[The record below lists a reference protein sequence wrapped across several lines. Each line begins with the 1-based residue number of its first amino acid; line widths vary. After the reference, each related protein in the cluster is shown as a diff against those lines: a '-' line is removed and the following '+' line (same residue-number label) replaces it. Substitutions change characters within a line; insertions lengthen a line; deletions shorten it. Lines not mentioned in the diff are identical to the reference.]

1 MKLNPKSLEKLR
13 ELINEEI
20 EYRSGPKIVSFFNN
34 LGFNDIYGQGFPSR
48 WMFTDEK
55 LRQINDT
62 PKLQECI
69 QNLFNPIN
77 FIGKSQEL
85 DKFIND
91 FNQYLK
97 FDNLLLMLEDNKVFI
112 GQLDEKNN
120 SKNQELTEDDFLK
133 QEFSKIDISKLGLDS
148 SFEKVIQQR
157 LDEIKKSLQ
166 SEASLS
172 AIFLCGSTLEGL
184 LLHVATQ
191 NPQKFNSS
199 KSAPKDKDGKV
210 KQLYD
215 WTLDNLINVAHEENF
230 IKLDI
235 KKFTHTLKDFRNY
248 IHPRQQA
255 SQNFSPDKY
264 TAEISWKVLLATIA
278 NLTENR
284 K

>member
-13 ELINEEI
+13 QLINEEI
-20 EYRSGPKIVSFFNN
+20 EYRSGPKIISFFNN
-34 LGFNDIYGQGFPSR
+34 YGFNDIYGQDFPSR

-69 QNLFNPIN
+69 QNLLNPIN
-77 FIGKSQEL
+77 FIGKSEEL
-85 DKFIND
+85 DNFIND

-97 FDNLLLMLEDNKVFI
+97 FDDLMLKLEGNRVCI
-112 GQLDEKNN
+112 EQLDEQSN
-120 SKNQELTEDDFLK
+120 SKNQEKTENDFLK
-133 QEFSKIDISKLGLDS
+133 QEFSKIDISKLSLDN
-148 SFEKVIQQR
+148 SFKKVIQQR
-157 LDEIKKSLQ
+157 LEEIQKSLQ

-172 AIFLCGSTLEGL
+172 VIFLCGSTLEGL

-191 NPQKFNSS
+191 NQKKFNIS

-210 KQLYD
+210 KQFHE
-215 WTLDNLINVAHEENF
+215 WTLDNLVNVSFEVDI

-235 KKFTHTLKDFRNY
+235 KKFSHVLKDFRNY

-255 SQNFSPDKY
+255 LSL
-264 TAEISWKVLLATIA
+264 IHI
-278 NLTENR
+278 
-284 K
+284 